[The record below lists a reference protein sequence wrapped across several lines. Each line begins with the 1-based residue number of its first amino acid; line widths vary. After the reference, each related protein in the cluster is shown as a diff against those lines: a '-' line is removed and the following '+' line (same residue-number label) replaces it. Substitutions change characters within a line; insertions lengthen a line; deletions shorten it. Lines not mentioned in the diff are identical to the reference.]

1 MIGQA
6 VGYAASA
13 LGYVATA
20 AGRPLLVREIA
31 EACDIPGPYLAK
43 IVNTLRRIGLVD
55 TQRGVGGGVTL
66 ARPAN
71 QITLLELCRAMG
83 DPIIDAKCMLG
94 TAECSDSR
102 ACPAHAFWS
111 RHRAEA
117 LKFLTNTTVA
127 DFAAFEARKRLGGRS
142 PTRPASGRAATGD
155 IGGAPAPIDP
165 STESLSGPT

>member
-13 LGYVATA
+13 LGYVASA

-31 EACDIPGPYLAK
+31 EGCDIPAPYLAK

-66 ARPAN
+66 ARPAD
-71 QITLLELCRAMG
+71 QITLLELCEAMG
-83 DPIIDAKCMLG
+83 DPIITSRCMLG

-102 ACPAHAFWS
+102 ACPAHAFWT

-117 LKFLTNTTVA
+117 LKFLSGTTVA
-127 DFAAFEARKRLGGRS
+127 DFAAFEARKRLAKRSGPRGTTQPRQPGADTGRRAR
-142 PTRPASGRAATGD
+142 TDASNETS
-155 IGGAPAPIDP
+155 IDP
-165 STESLSGPT
+165 T